1 MKRMKYSIIGALL
14 LTAATANAGDM
25 FGAALKPTPAVTLFG
40 QTLTWPIPS
49 LCVGAKAGVTP
60 NADVSADGINF
71 KIPYLA
77 VEIPFPS
84 LLLKAGKDNP
94 SIEVKLGA
102 VNKQDSE

>member
-1 MKRMKYSIIGALL
+1 MKKTLTLIGLL
-14 LTAATANAGDM
+14 CAINANADGL
-25 FGAALKPTPAVTLFG
+25 FGAALKPNPSVTLFG
-40 QTLTWPIPS
+40 QKLTWPIPS

-71 KIPYLA
+71 KIPYLS

-94 SIEVKLGA
+94 TIEVKLGA
-102 VNKQDSE
+102 INKQDAK